1 MLQNPYNAATGSHEN
16 KKVQALPISVAY
28 GNLISVGQ
36 VHYIYMVS
44 NNMWGWCPQV
54 FGTQFNSLI
63 FKFKYFAGFTHLS
76 NLFIS

>member
-1 MLQNPYNAATGSHEN
+1 MLQSPYNAATGSHEN

-44 NNMWGWCPQV
+44 NNMWGWCPQI
-54 FGTQFNSLI
+54 FGTQFNSLL